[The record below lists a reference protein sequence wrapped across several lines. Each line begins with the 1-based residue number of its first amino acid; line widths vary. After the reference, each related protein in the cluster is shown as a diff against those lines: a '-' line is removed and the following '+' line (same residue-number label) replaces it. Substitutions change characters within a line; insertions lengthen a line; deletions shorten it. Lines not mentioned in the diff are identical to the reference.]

1 MKESVT
7 KFDLESAF
15 KALDEIDIPV
25 AEKGIRANKPAL
37 TEIFSRKS
45 KFDSLFEEY
54 YDIDSTEGLDDAKA
68 AREAEVAKAKL
79 DRIEKIV
86 DLDADSPED
95 LLTSYV
101 GKYIM
106 QCPQCMTLF
115 YKDKEDI
122 VESEDDPTTVNVN
135 EICQHCGN
143 ESGYT
148 LVGKVGEAEAEAPV
162 EPEVAEDENVDLEMP
177 EEEASEEATEEPA
190 EDDLEI
196 DLDAINLDD
205 EPVEEEKTEEAF
217 VAHTGEP
224 LVEDIQDDKEL
235 DAKLEAHNEYIEYL
249 RAAIAQEEEA
259 LEKATNEQVRVAIQR
274 NIDAFKADLEAA
286 LPDAVKNDEAITEE
300 PVEELPAEEPATEEP
315 AIEDAPVETE
325 EAAETE
331 EVVES
336 LTESLHEETD
346 LEVSDDEFEKLINS
360 PEFKR
365 PISDTTVRAMMDADN
380 EADEEKKE
388 VEESLTEGNLLD
400 LGKAIGKKIGQSGKN
415 LKNKISAA
423 IDKLS
428 DDVKTR
434 EEKADW
440 ILANALQD
448 YSNAEF
454 SNDGSVEANGA
465 KKRFTTFVVIGY
477 TNKDTNGKDITAEPA
492 NDKNLVPGM
501 QVPQAKTSYKDA
513 DAIAKGWS
521 QRQGNGP
528 ASIYLANGVED
539 GNAVYLCRYFAG
551 KLCADDKLDELFAT
565 VASDIAGN
573 ASMAQG
579 GMDQSVTSKVKADAV
594 KPGMK
599 IRLQNGTE
607 IEITAVKKITDDFGE
622 EVLRFNATNAEG
634 KKLKPFDKTAAFEF
648 SVMKNTISAN
658 ESLNTVMQ
666 DVEDLDEALLESLIS
681 DSLIKTYGNVAGYR
695 LTNCS
700 YINESLNIDGT
711 IYFASGNTRKTTY
724 SFSEAYTENDKVKL
738 IGLNEKLG
746 REKSFAL
753 TGIVDNKTFITE
765 SFSSK

>member
-54 YDIDSTEGLDDAKA
+54 YDIDSSAGLDDAKA

-162 EPEVAEDENVDLEMP
+162 EPEVSEEENVDLEMP
-177 EEEASEEATEEPA
+177 EEETSEETAEEPA

-196 DLDAINLDD
+196 DLDAINLED

-217 VAHTGEP
+217 VVHTGEP

-259 LEKATNEQVRVAIQR
+259 LEKATNEQVKVAIQR

-286 LPDAVKNDEAITEE
+286 LPDAVKNDDAIAEEPTEE
-300 PVEELPAEEPATEEP
+300 IPAEEPV
-315 AIEDAPVETE
+315 IE
-325 EAAETE
+325 EAPAAEAE

-336 LTESLHEETD
+336 LTESLHEEAD

-360 PEFKR
+360 PEFKK
-365 PISDTTVRAMMDADN
+365 PVSDTTVRAMMDADN
-380 EADEEKKE
+380 EAAEEKKE
-388 VEESLTEGNLLD
+388 VEESIEPQNEDDSLEEGIFDNLKLTRA
-400 LGKAIGKKIGQSGKN
+400 GKAEWI
-415 LKNKISAA
+415 LKNALVDYEKAV
-423 IDKLS
+423 IDNNG
-428 DDVKTR
+428 DVK
-434 EEKADW
+434 AD
-440 ILANALQD
+440 D
-448 YSNAEF
+448 SNRKF
-454 SNDGSVEANGA
+454 S
-465 KKRFTTFVVIGY
+465 TFVVICYKGVDVD
-477 TNKDTNGKDITAEPA
+477 NKKIQRAPSKDGQ
-492 NDKNLVPGM
+492 NKLVPGTKYPD
-501 QVPQAKTSYKDA
+501 VKTSYKDA
-513 DAIAKGWS
+513 ENIAKGWS
-521 QRQGNGP
+521 MKSEGGP
-528 ASIYLANGVED
+528 AVIYLAKGAD
-539 GNAVYLCRYFAG
+539 DDKAIFLCQYFAG
-551 KLCADDKLDELFAT
+551 KLDPATDNLDAIIDEIKKDQKGSKLR
-565 VASDIAGN
+565 VK
-573 ASMAQG
+573 G
-579 GMDQSVTSKVKADAV
+579 GTDQSDTRKVKADAI

-599 IRLQNGTE
+599 IRRPDGTE
-607 IEITAVKKITDDFGE
+607 IEVTSVKKVTDSAGDETFKVSVKGSDGKNLTPLNKPAAHE
-622 EVLRFNATNAEG
+622 FTVLRDSIN
-634 KKLKPFDKTAAFEF
+634 
-648 SVMKNTISAN
+648 AN

-666 DVEDLDEALLESLIS
+666 GVEELDEALLESLIS
-681 DSLIKTYGNVAGYR
+681 DSLIKAYGNVAGYR

-724 SFSEAYTENDKVKL
+724 SFSEAYTENDTVKL

-753 TGIVDNKTFITE
+753 TGRVDNKTFITE
-765 SFSSK
+765 SFSNSNK